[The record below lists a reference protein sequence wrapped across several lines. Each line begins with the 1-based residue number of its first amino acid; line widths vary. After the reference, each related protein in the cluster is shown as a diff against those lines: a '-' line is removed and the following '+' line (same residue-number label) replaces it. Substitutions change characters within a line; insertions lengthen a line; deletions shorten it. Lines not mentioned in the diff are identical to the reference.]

1 MTDFFL
7 KKEDQLDWFKL
18 PSKTELIAYAK
29 RQLISSLNRVFEIF
43 GVDVNIWCKKLI
55 EKNSFTSLVDK
66 RRNLGIM
73 NKTKEFES
81 RYLVK
86 LGYNKNTDFTK
97 YTLSSPYLI
106 LEDDFLFDHKIKKN
120 TLGIN
125 KKALCLISF
134 SQENVV
140 NFISKFW
147 DNPATNRLIMERRI
161 QKVDNMISMQNK

>member
-1 MTDFFL
+1 
-7 KKEDQLDWFKL
+7 
-18 PSKTELIAYAK
+18 
-29 RQLISSLNRVFEIF
+29 
-43 GVDVNIWCKKLI
+43 
-55 EKNSFTSLVDK
+55 
-66 RRNLGIM
+66 M

-140 NFISKFW
+140 NFISKF
-147 DNPATNRLIMERRI
+147 
-161 QKVDNMISMQNK
+161 